1 MNEWAATG
9 MEVGMYVMWD
19 EKFATGV
26 EIVDKQHRGLIHIL
40 NGLYKSIGEGRGDA
54 ALHGIFG
61 ELQRYADYHFDTEE
75 RLLKQQAVT
84 PHHQAEH
91 VIRHMAYRRRIED
104 LKARHEDGERLIPIQ
119 VLAFVCDWWLEH
131 ILTCDR
137 IFVSLA
143 DATLATRTEAIVESI
158 QWPVR

>member
-1 MNEWAATG
+1 
-9 MEVGMYVMWD
+9 MEAGMYVMWD

-54 ALHGIFG
+54 VLQGIFG

-75 RLLKQQAVT
+75 RLLKLHAVT

-104 LKARHEDGERLIPIQ
+104 LKVRHEDGERLIPIQ
-119 VLAFVCDWWLEH
+119 VLAFVCDWWLDH

-137 IFVSLA
+137 IFVSLVG
-143 DATLATRTEAIVESI
+143 DVHGMNTEAVVENV
-158 QWPVR
+158 QWPSR